1 MRSGIVLFCQ
11 TSAICML
18 ALAAFG
24 APPVATPSR
33 QAKHPIAFAGRVESI
48 DYKMGTVAV
57 QHGPI
62 PGYMP
67 AMTMDYPV
75 EKSAVLRQLKPSDEI
90 EATVFVGDPVLHNL
104 RVVKRSESGGPQGR
118 TNSSGPPSR
127 AKPGN

>member
-1 MRSGIVLFCQ
+1 MRSRIMHCCR
-11 TSAICML
+11 TSAICVFL
-18 ALAAFG
+18 TLTAFG
-24 APPVATPSR
+24 APPVASPAPE
-33 QAKHPIAFAGRVESI
+33 AKRPIAFSGRVESI

-67 AMTMDYPV
+67 AMTMYYPV

-90 EATVFVGDPVLHNL
+90 AATVFVGDPVLHNL
-104 RVVKRSESGGPQGR
+104 HVVKRAGSGGLQDN
-118 TNSSGPPSR
+118 TE

>member
-1 MRSGIVLFCQ
+1 MRSGMMHFCQ
-11 TSAICML
+11 TSAICL
-18 ALAAFG
+18 FLTLTAFA
-24 APPVATPSR
+24 APPPE
-33 QAKHPIAFAGRVESI
+33 AKHPIAFAGRVESI

-57 QHGPI
+57 QHGQI

-90 EATVFVGDPVLHNL
+90 TATVFVGDPVLHNL
-104 RVVKRSESGGPQGR
+104 QVVKRAESNEPQ
-118 TNSSGPPSR
+118 